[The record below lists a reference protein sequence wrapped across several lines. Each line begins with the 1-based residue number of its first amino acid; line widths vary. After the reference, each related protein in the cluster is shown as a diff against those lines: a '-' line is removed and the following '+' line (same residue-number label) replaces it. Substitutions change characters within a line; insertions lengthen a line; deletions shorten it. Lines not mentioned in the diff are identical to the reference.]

1 MKNVSNAENS
11 KLLLEAETA
20 KENEPNQNNKRSM
33 LPKFQINNHLR
44 NRRIP
49 GITSRKELKSV
60 MSKQKPEPYL

>member
-20 KENEPNQNNKRSM
+20 KQNESNQENQHNM
-33 LPKFQINNHLR
+33 LSKFQINNHLR

-49 GITSRKELKSV
+49 GIT
-60 MSKQKPEPYL
+60 